1 MKIAFITGIT
11 GQDGSY
17 LAELLLSKSY
27 KVYGILRRH
36 STTAS
41 TKRIDHIFN
50 KIHLMHGDMTDQ
62 TSLHN
67 CFHQIFVENVDFDVL
82 EVYNLAAQSHV
93 KVSFEV
99 PEYTGNVDAL
109 GTLRLL
115 ETILKSGKKDK
126 IRFYQASTSELY
138 GEVLETPQTEKTP
151 FNPQSPYAVA
161 KLYSFYIVEN
171 YRKSYGLFACN
182 GILFN
187 HTSPRRG
194 ETFVCK
200 KICDSVARIEKGH
213 QSCLTLGN
221 LYSKRDIGHAKDYVY
236 GMWLMLQRD
245 NPSDYVLSTGV
256 TYSIKEYVEMAWNVF
271 GKKVEWH
278 GTGVDEI
285 GIVEGEPRVKIDKKY
300 FRPAEVEFLLGDSS
314 KAQAELNWSPL
325 YLTKEIISEMVLDTY
340 NSTI

>member
-1 MKIAFITGIT
+1 MKLAFITGIT

-17 LAELLLSKSY
+17 LAELLLSKNY
-27 KVYGILRRH
+27 KVYGLLRRH
-36 STTAS
+36 SSTIN

-50 KIHLMHGDMTDQ
+50 KLHLIYGDMTDQ
-62 TSLHN
+62 TSLQN
-67 CFHQIFVENVDFDVL
+67 CFYQIFNENSEFEIL

-115 ETILKSGKKDK
+115 ETILKTGKSTK
-126 IRFYQASTSELY
+126 IKFYQASTSELY

-161 KLYSFYIVEN
+161 KLYSYYIVEN
-171 YRKSYGLFACN
+171 YRKSYNLFACN

-200 KICDSVARIEKGH
+200 KICDSVANIHKGK
-213 QSCLTLGN
+213 QECLTLGN
-221 LYSKRDIGHAKDYVY
+221 INSKRDLGHAKDYVY
-236 GMWLMLQRD
+236 GMWLMLQQEK
-245 NPSDYVLSTGV
+245 PVDYVLSMGE
-256 TYSIKEYVEMAWNVF
+256 TYSIRELVEMAWSVF
-271 GKKVEWH
+271 GKRVEWQ
-278 GTGVDEI
+278 GCGIEEVGIVDEK
-285 GIVEGEPRVKIDKKY
+285 VVVKIDKKY
-300 FRPAEVEFLLGDSS
+300 FRPAEVELLLGDSS
-314 KAQAELNWSPL
+314 KARKELGWNPS
-325 YLTKEIISEMVLDTY
+325 YSTQEIINEMVLDTF
-340 NSTI
+340 NK